1 MGIYDVFYLSG
12 ADMMNTREV
21 KLSGHIIDSLTLPKS
36 LDLIMDMGG
45 DFEIL
50 DVHVGKHKK
59 DISHAKIKVIGK
71 DESHL
76 GEILDELGEIGA
88 VIVEIK
94 EIELLE
100 SQKDK
105 TLPEDFYS
113 TTNHPTYVR
122 YNGEWVEVEDIE
134 MDCMIVIDPEEK
146 KAFENQRFSM
156 LKETKF
162 PEPGNHRFRRPRNK
176 VPRAL
181 CLPIGKIKKGDLIVV
196 GREGI
201 KVVPPERPRGKKG
214 VFEFMSSEAS
224 SEKPVRSIIEKI
236 ASEIKE
242 IKEKKGKIA
251 IVAGP
256 AIIHTGS
263 APILARMIREGIIDV
278 LFAGN
283 ALATHDIENALYGT
297 SLGVCTKHGEAVVRG
312 HRHHIYAINEI
323 NKAGSIKEAVD
334 KGILTS
340 GIMYECVKNNV
351 PFVLAGSIRDDGPL
365 PDVIT
370 DVIDAQEEMR
380 KYAQNV
386 DMVIMIA
393 TMLHSIATGNILPS
407 YVKSIC
413 VDINPATVTK
423 LADRG
428 SAQVVSIV
436 TDVGAFLP
444 ILYES
449 LEGLD
454 CIKE

>member
-1 MGIYDVFYLSG
+1 
-12 ADMMNTREV
+12 MMDTREV
-21 KLSGHIIDSLTLPKS
+21 KLSGHIIDSLILPKT

-45 DFEIL
+45 DFEII

-59 DISHAKIKVIGK
+59 DISHARIRVIG
-71 DESHL
+71 DSESHL
-76 GEILDELGEIGA
+76 GEILDELSEIGA
-88 VIVEIK
+88 VISEIK
-94 EIELLE
+94 EIDLLP

-113 TTNHPTYVR
+113 TTNHPTFVR
-122 YNGEWVEVEDIE
+122 YDGKWIEVEDIE
-134 MDCMIVIDPEEK
+134 MDCMIVIDPENK
-146 KAFENQRFSM
+146 KAFCR
-156 LKETKF
+156 
-162 PEPGNHRFRRPRNK
+162 
-176 VPRAL
+176 
-181 CLPIGKIKKGDLIVV
+181 PIGQIKEGDLVVV

-201 KVVPPERPRGKKG
+201 KVEPPERPRGKKG

-224 SEKPVRSIIEKI
+224 SEKPVRSIVERI
-236 ASEIKE
+236 ASEIRE
-242 IKEKKGKIA
+242 IKKRNGKVA

-256 AIIHTGS
+256 AIVHTGS

-297 SLGVCTKHGEAVVRG
+297 SLGVCTKSGEAVVRG

-323 NKAGSIKEAVD
+323 NKAGSIKEAVE
-334 KGILTS
+334 KGLLKS
-340 GIMYECVKNNV
+340 GIMYECVKNNA

-370 DVIDAQEEMR
+370 DVIEAQDEMR
-380 KYAQNV
+380 KYVQDV

-428 SAQVVSIV
+428 SAQVVSVV

-444 ILYES
+444 VLYEN
-449 LEGLD
+449 LEGLE
-454 CIKE
+454 CIKD

>member
-1 MGIYDVFYLSG
+1 
-12 ADMMNTREV
+12 MNTREI
-21 KLSGHIIDSLTLPKS
+21 KLSGHIIDSLILPKT

-59 DISHAKIKVIGK
+59 DVSHAKIRVIG
-71 DESHL
+71 DNEAHL
-76 GEILDELGEIGA
+76 GEILDELSEIGA
-88 VIVEIK
+88 VIVEIN
-94 EIELLE
+94 EIELIP
-100 SQKDK
+100 SSKDK
-105 TLPEDFYS
+105 TLPDDFYS
-113 TTNHPTYVR
+113 TTNHPTFVR
-122 YNGEWVEVEDIE
+122 YNQKWIEVQEIE
-134 MDCMIVIDPEEK
+134 MDCMIVIDPDQE
-146 KAFENQRFSM
+146 
-156 LKETKF
+156 
-162 PEPGNHRFRRPRNK
+162 
-176 VPRAL
+176 RAL
-181 CLPIGKIKKGDLIVV
+181 CLPIGKIKKGNLVVV

-224 SEKPVRSIIEKI
+224 SEKPVRSIIERI
-236 ASEIKE
+236 ASEIRE
-242 IKEKKGKIA
+242 IKEKGGKIA

-263 APILARMIREGIIDV
+263 APILARMIKEGIIDV

-297 SLGVCTKHGEAVVRG
+297 SLGVCTKSGEAVVRG

-323 NKAGSIKEAVD
+323 NKAGSIKEAVETGVL
-334 KGILTS
+334 KS

-444 ILYES
+444 ILYEN
-449 LEGLD
+449 LEGLE

>member
-1 MGIYDVFYLSG
+1 MD
-12 ADMMNTREV
+12 TREV
-21 KLSGHIIDSLTLPKS
+21 KLSGHIIDSLTLPKT

-50 DVHVGKHKK
+50 DVNIGKQKK
-59 DISHAKIKVIGK
+59 DVSHAKIRVIG
-71 DESHL
+71 DNESHL
-76 GEILDELGEIGA
+76 GEILDELSEIGA
-88 VIVEIK
+88 VISEIK
-94 EIELLE
+94 EIELVP

-105 TLPEDFYS
+105 TLPDDFYS
-113 TTNHPTYVR
+113 TTNHPTSVR
-122 YNGEWVEVEDIE
+122 YDGKWIEVEDIE
-134 MDCMIVIDPEEK
+134 MDCMIVIDPK
-146 KAFENQRFSM
+146 SK
-156 LKETKF
+156 
-162 PEPGNHRFRRPRNK
+162 
-176 VPRAL
+176 RAL
-181 CLPIGKIKKGDLIVV
+181 CRPIGQIEEGDLVAV

-201 KVVPPERPRGKKG
+201 KVEHPERPRGKKG

-224 SEKPVRSIIEKI
+224 SEKPVRSIVKKI
-236 ASEIKE
+236 ASEIRE
-242 IKEKKGKIA
+242 IKKRNGKIA

-256 AIIHTGS
+256 AIVHTGS

-283 ALATHDIENALYGT
+283 ALATHDIENDLYGT
-297 SLGVCTKHGEAVVRG
+297 SLGICTKSGEAVVRG

-323 NKAGSIKEAVD
+323 NKAGSIKDAVE
-334 KGILTS
+334 KGVLKS
-340 GIMYECVKNNV
+340 GIMYECVKNDA

-370 DVIDAQEEMR
+370 DTIQAQDEMR
-380 KYAQNV
+380 KYAQDV

-393 TMLHSIATGNILPS
+393 TMLHSIAVGNILPS

-428 SAQVVSIV
+428 SAQVVGVV

-444 ILYES
+444 VLYES
-449 LEGLD
+449 LEGLE
-454 CIKE
+454 CIKD

>member
-1 MGIYDVFYLSG
+1 
-12 ADMMNTREV
+12 MNTREI
-21 KLSGHIIDSLTLPKS
+21 KLSGHIIDSLTLPKT

-50 DVHVGKHKK
+50 DFHVGKHKK
-59 DISHAKIKVIGK
+59 DISHARIRVIGK
-71 DESHL
+71 NEDHL
-76 GEILDELGEIGA
+76 GEILDELSEIGA

-94 EIELLE
+94 EIKLVH
-100 SQKDK
+100 SKKDK

-113 TTNHPTYVR
+113 TTNHPTYIR
-122 YNGEWVEVEDIE
+122 FNGKWIEVQDIE
-134 MDCMIVIDPEEK
+134 MDCMILIDPDHEM
-146 KAFENQRFSM
+146 AYCR
-156 LKETKF
+156 
-162 PEPGNHRFRRPRNK
+162 
-176 VPRAL
+176 
-181 CLPIGKIKKGDLIVV
+181 PIGKIKKGDLIVV

-224 SEKPVRSIIEKI
+224 SEKPVKSIIESI
-236 ASEIKE
+236 ASEIKG
-242 IKEKKGKIA
+242 IKENGGKIA

-263 APILARMIREGIIDV
+263 APILASMIREGIIDV

-297 SLGVCTKHGEAVVRG
+297 SLGVCTESGEAVVRG

-323 NKAGSIKEAVD
+323 NKAGSIKESVD
-334 KGILTS
+334 NGILTK

-351 PFVLAGSIRDDGPL
+351 PYVLAGSIRDDGPL

-370 DVIDAQEEMR
+370 DVIEAQEEMR
-380 KYAQNV
+380 NYTQNV

-393 TMLHSIATGNILPS
+393 TMLHSIAVGNILPS
-407 YVKSIC
+407 HVKSIC

-428 SAQVVSIV
+428 SA
-436 TDVGAFLP
+436 
-444 ILYES
+444 
-449 LEGLD
+449 
-454 CIKE
+454 

>member
-1 MGIYDVFYLSG
+1 MD
-12 ADMMNTREV
+12 TREV
-21 KLSGHIIDSLTLPKS
+21 KLSGHIIDSLTLPKT

-50 DVHVGKHKK
+50 DIDVGKHKS
-59 DISHAKIKVIGK
+59 DISHAKIRVTG
-71 DESHL
+71 DNEAHL
-76 GEILDELGEIGA
+76 GEILDELSEIGA
-88 VIVEIK
+88 VIAEVK
-94 EIELLE
+94 EIELLPSE
-100 SQKDK
+100 KDK

-113 TTNHPTYVR
+113 TTNHPTFVR
-122 YNGEWVEVEDIE
+122 YGGKWIEVEDIE
-134 MDCMIVIDPEEK
+134 MDCMVVIDPDNK
-146 KAFENQRFSM
+146 KA
-156 LKETKF
+156 
-162 PEPGNHRFRRPRNK
+162 
-176 VPRAL
+176 L
-181 CLPIGKIKKGDLIVV
+181 CRPIGKIKKGDLIVV

-224 SEKPVRSIIEKI
+224 SEKPVQSIIKKI
-236 ASEIKE
+236 ASEIRK
-242 IKEKKGKIA
+242 IKEKGGKIA
-251 IVAGP
+251 VVAGP
-256 AIIHTGS
+256 AVIHTGS
-263 APILARMIREGIIDV
+263 APLLAQMIREGIIDV

-283 ALATHDIENALYGT
+283 ALATHDIENTLYGT
-297 SLGVCTKHGEAVVRG
+297 SLGVCTRSGEAVVRG

-323 NKAGSIKEAVD
+323 NRAGSIKEAVE
-334 KGILTS
+334 KGVLNS

-370 DVIDAQEEMR
+370 DVMCAQEEMR

-393 TMLHSIATGNILPS
+393 TMLHSIATGNMLPS

-428 SAQVVSIV
+428 SAQVVGIV

-444 ILYES
+444 VLYEN
-449 LEGLD
+449 LEELG
-454 CIKE
+454 CIKK

>member
-1 MGIYDVFYLSG
+1 
-12 ADMMNTREV
+12 MNSREI
-21 KLSGHIIDSLTLPKS
+21 KLSGHIIDSLILPKT

-50 DVHVGKHKK
+50 DVHVGKLKK
-59 DISHAKIKVIGK
+59 DVSHARIKVIGN
-71 DESHL
+71 DVAHL
-76 GEILDELGEIGA
+76 GEILDELSELGA
-88 VIVEIK
+88 VVVELK
-94 EIELLE
+94 EIELLQSE
-100 SQKDK
+100 KDK

-122 YNGEWVEVEDIE
+122 YNGEWIEIEDIE
-134 MDCMIVIDPEEK
+134 MDCMIVIDPEQE
-146 KAFENQRFSM
+146 
-156 LKETKF
+156 
-162 PEPGNHRFRRPRNK
+162 
-176 VPRAL
+176 RAY
-181 CLPIGKIKKGDLIVV
+181 CRPIGKIKKGDLIVV

-224 SEKPVRSIIEKI
+224 SEKPVRSIIENI
-236 ASEIKE
+236 ASEIRA

-263 APILARMIREGIIDV
+263 APLLARMIREGIIDV

-297 SLGVCTKHGEAVVRG
+297 SLGVCTKSGEAVVRG

-323 NKAGSIKEAVD
+323 NKAGSIKEAVE
-334 KGILTS
+334 KGVLTS

-351 PFVLAGSIRDDGPL
+351 PYVLAGSIRDDGPL

-444 ILYES
+444 VLYEN

-454 CIKE
+454 CIKD

>member
-1 MGIYDVFYLSG
+1 
-12 ADMMNTREV
+12 MNTREI
-21 KLSGHIIDSLTLPKS
+21 KLSGHIIDSLILPKT

-59 DISHAKIKVIGK
+59 DVSHARIRVMGK
-71 DESHL
+71 DEAHL

-94 EIELLE
+94 EIELLP
-100 SQKDK
+100 SKKDK

-122 YNGEWVEVEDIE
+122 FEGEWIEVEEIE
-134 MDCMIVIDPEEK
+134 MDCMVIIDL
-146 KAFENQRFSM
+146 EN
-156 LKETKF
+156 K
-162 PEPGNHRFRRPRNK
+162 
-176 VPRAL
+176 RAL
-181 CLPIGKIKKGDLIVV
+181 CRPIGKIKKGDLIVV

-201 KVVPPERPRGKKG
+201 KVVPPQRPRGKKG

-224 SEKPVRSIIEKI
+224 SEKPVRSIIERI
-236 ASEIKE
+236 ASEIRE

-256 AIIHTGS
+256 AIVHTGS
-263 APILARMIREGIIDV
+263 APLLAKMIREGIIDV

-283 ALATHDIENALYGT
+283 ALATHDIENAFYGT
-297 SLGVCTKHGEAVVRG
+297 SLGVCTKSGEAVVRG

-323 NKAGSIKEAVD
+323 NKAGSIKEAVE
-334 KGILTS
+334 KGVLKS

-380 KYAQNV
+380 KYAQEV

-444 ILYES
+444 VLYEN
-449 LEGLD
+449 LEGLE

>member
-1 MGIYDVFYLSG
+1 MDI
-12 ADMMNTREV
+12 REV
-21 KLSGHIIDSLTLPKS
+21 KLSGHIIDSLTLPKT

-50 DVHVGKHKK
+50 DVNIGKHKK
-59 DISHAKIKVIGK
+59 DISHAKIRVIG
-71 DESHL
+71 DTESHL
-76 GEILDELGEIGA
+76 GEILDELSEIGA
-88 VIVEIK
+88 VISEIK
-94 EIELLE
+94 EIELLSSE
-100 SQKDK
+100 KDK

-122 YNGEWVEVEDIE
+122 YDGNWIKVEDIE
-134 MDCMIVIDPEEK
+134 MDCMIVIDPESK
-146 KAFENQRFSM
+146 
-156 LKETKF
+156 
-162 PEPGNHRFRRPRNK
+162 
-176 VPRAL
+176 RAY
-181 CLPIGKIKKGDLIVV
+181 CRPIGRIKKGDLVVV

-201 KVVPPERPRGKKG
+201 KVEPPERPRGKKG

-224 SEKPVRSIIEKI
+224 SEKPVRSIVEKI
-236 ASEIKE
+236 ASEIRE
-242 IKEKKGKIA
+242 IKKRNGKVA

-256 AIIHTGS
+256 AIVHTGS

-297 SLGVCTKHGEAVVRG
+297 SLGVCTKRGEAVVRG

-323 NKAGSIKEAVD
+323 NKAGSIKEAVE
-334 KGILTS
+334 KGVLTS

-351 PFVLAGSIRDDGPL
+351 SFVLAGSIRDDGPL

-370 DVIDAQEEMR
+370 DVIEAQDEMR
-380 KYAQNV
+380 KYVQDV

-428 SAQVVSIV
+428 SAQVVSVV

-444 ILYES
+444 VLYEN
-449 LEGLD
+449 LEGMD